1 MICVSPVCKLS
12 NSHSMST
19 SPLSVIPDEIRVRKL
34 GSNFITTP
42 PPLVT
47 WEDAAIE
54 KGILK
59 SVVMLMSSPVMIEP
73 GWKGLTRKSVLSA
86 DITASDSRG
95 ERPGI
100 VMVESTN
107 SMGMTVPSRS
117 VDETRIT

>member
-1 MICVSPVCKLS
+1 M
-12 NSHSMST
+12 
-19 SPLSVIPDEIRVRKL
+19 
-34 GSNFITTP
+34 
-42 PPLVT
+42 
-47 WEDAAIE
+47 E

-59 SVVMLMSSPVMIEP
+59 SAVMLMSSPVIMEP

-107 SMGMTVPSRS
+107 SMGTTVPSRS
-117 VDETRIT
+117 VDETMMTWESGVSFGS